1 MKARSVFGSSKAAAI
16 ATLIIRY
23 SAVALLLSI
32 SVSVQAGSCN
42 YIQENMFA
50 GPFKVCAAPVDQE
63 RCDEFADEGSN
74 ADAVFGEESCS
85 DKDVVGVCTMEGYSI
100 SYYTGDAES
109 LEVGCSFQG
118 GDWK

>member
-1 MKARSVFGSSKAAAI
+1 MKACSVFVLSKAAAI
-16 ATLIIRY
+16 STL
-23 SAVALLLSI
+23 VALFAAMP
-32 SVSVQAGSCN
+32 VQAGSCN

-50 GPFKVCAAPVDQE
+50 GPFKVCAASVDKE

-74 ADAVFGEESCS
+74 ADAVYGEEACNDESI
-85 DKDVVGVCTMEGYSI
+85 VGVCTMEEYSI
-100 SYYTGDAES
+100 SYYSGDAES